1 MKVLLI
7 DVYNY
12 NKGGAET
19 VCFNTGDMLEK
30 NGHEVAY
37 FTLKWNNNIH
47 SPFEKYFPESK
58 ETRKGFFRHVINL
71 RNYFYYPDAA
81 QKIEELIIAEKPDIA
96 HIHLLWGQISPSIFP
111 VLKKHNIPIL
121 FTIHDY
127 RIVCPAYSF
136 KNGHGEVCESC
147 QGKKFYRCF
156 THKCTKGSYFLSTF
170 MALEQYYRNHFFNP
184 AKYIDGLLY
193 VSSFAKKKHEQYMPA
208 LRDLP
213 NIVLHN
219 FSTQISEQHTPLKEK
234 YFLFLGRLSEE
245 KGIITLMN
253 AFKNR
258 PNDKLKIV
266 GAGPLE
272 KELKSYKKNNNLINI
287 EFLGYKS
294 GQELLNLKRNA
305 YFVIV
310 PSEWYENNP
319 MAIIESYAE
328 GVPAIGSR
336 IGGIPE
342 IIKENETGYI
352 FEPRNIEE
360 LTANIATAASLSD
373 NEYKRISDN
382 TITFAHEDMSKESYY
397 KRLLPFYEQL
407 LKQKNKNV

>member
-1 MKVLLI
+1 
-7 DVYNY
+7 
-12 NKGGAET
+12 
-19 VCFNTGDMLEK
+19 
-30 NGHEVAY
+30 
-37 FTLKWNNNIH
+37 
-47 SPFEKYFPESK
+47 
-58 ETRKGFFRHVINL
+58 
-71 RNYFYYPDAA
+71 
-81 QKIEELIIAEKPDIA
+81 
-96 HIHLLWGQISPSIFP
+96 
-111 VLKKHNIPIL
+111 
-121 FTIHDY
+121 
-127 RIVCPAYSF
+127 
-136 KNGHGEVCESC
+136 
-147 QGKKFYRCF
+147 
-156 THKCTKGSYFLSTF
+156 
-170 MALEQYYRNHFFNP
+170 MAVEQYYRNHFFHP

-193 VSSFAKKKHEQYMPA
+193 VSNFAKKKHEQYMPA
-208 LRDLP
+208 LKDLP

-219 FSTQISEQHTPLKEK
+219 FSTRISEQHNPLKEK

-272 KELKSYKKNNNLINI
+272 KELKLYKMNNNLINI

-305 YFVIV
+305 YFVII

-360 LTANIATAASLSD
+360 LTANIATAASLSN

-407 LKQKNKNV
+407 LKQKNKNT